1 MTSGPA
7 VLERTRQAPEPHRR
21 AVQRSQRVNA
31 MRRAA
36 LMLALVA
43 VAFVQQPGQIV
54 PDTKLDLSVSPGRL
68 LAGAWHL
75 WDPTTAM
82 GSLRNQAYGY
92 LWPMG
97 PFFALGQAIGLPA
110 WVVQRAWWALLLVL
124 AAAGTER
131 LAARLGIG
139 TSSTRLV
146 AAVSY
151 ALSARTVSELGAV
164 SAEAWPLALAPWVL
178 LPLVAGAQG
187 GSERRAAARSGL
199 ALACVGAV
207 NAAATLMTL
216 PLAAW
221 WLLTRAPGPRR
232 RRLLAWWS
240 LAVLLAT
247 TWWVVPLLLLGR
259 FSPPF
264 LDWIESAAVTTS
276 QASPANALRGVTH
289 WVPYLASSGGPQ
301 WPAGWDLLT
310 VPTLVLAGGL
320 LAAGGIAGL
329 AWRGLPERGFLV
341 GGAVLGLVLLTAGHR
356 GPGAG
361 PFAEP
366 VAHLLDGPLAAFRNT
381 HKADPVLR
389 LPLALGLAHLLAAVR
404 LRPVRQLP
412 AARHA
417 VLALGTLAVLVAAA
431 PALVGALPQ
440 PGSFAGVPGYWR
452 AAAGWLD
459 AQPGQ
464 GRVLVL
470 PGAMASAYGWG
481 APRDDVL
488 QPLLDRPWVERD
500 GVPLGTAGATRV
512 LDAVET
518 RLGSGEASGG
528 LAPFLARA
536 GIEFLVLRNDLDWV
550 GTGAPEPLLVH
561 QTLRRSGGLRPV
573 AGFGPVVGG
582 TRWPA
587 TFVDRGLDLPY
598 RAVEVWR
605 VLPYRGPVELRRAD
619 QLLDVVG
626 GPEDLLTLEDTG
638 VLGQRAAVLRGD
650 PLPAGLAPAATVLTD
665 GYRRREVDF
674 GAVRDNVSSTLTADQ
689 PFQSD
694 RAAHDYD
701 LTPRRP
707 RSVVRYEDGT
717 AIASSSAADAQA
729 VVGRNPA
736 YRPDAAFDG
745 DPTTSWRSG
754 SFRPPVGQWVELDL
768 DSPRELSAVMVTVPA
783 APAVADVSRV
793 LVTTDA
799 GSAQAA
805 LGPRGSPTPVAL
817 PPGPTRHLRLT
828 VTAVRSGGVAGF
840 AEVAVPGVQVRRV
853 VVAPEA
859 PTPVAGRAATVV
871 LRVPP
876 GARAGCAFA
885 GDRPL
890 CAEGLARPG
899 EQTAID
905 DEIALRAAGSY
916 AVSGAVVARPGPAL
930 DNLLQPVGPAVTASA
945 SSALVPDPADR
956 AQAAVDRDLGT
967 GWVAG
972 PADPAPSLTLTL
984 PEPRRLTGLQLLVDP
999 ALAASRPA
1007 VVQVTAGG
1015 RTAVEPVDAE
1025 GYVHLRPLTTDR
1037 VELRFARVDPRWSL
1051 TTSGVRTRLPV
1062 GVSEVRLLGADDLR
1076 RPLDPRAAV
1085 SVPCGYGP
1093 SLTVDGRVLPTR
1105 AAGRV
1110 GDLLT
1115 GAPLYLTACS
1125 AGPLP
1130 LAAGSHRV
1138 TLSPSAEL
1146 APRSLT
1152 LRPATPAAG
1161 EAPSVVPLV
1170 RTWGPE
1176 HRSVQVPPSA
1186 VARVLTVH
1194 ENANDGWRA
1203 ALAGRALAPVRIDG
1217 WQQGWLVPAGA
1228 AGVVTL
1234 DFAPAV
1240 PYRAGLL
1247 AGLALVL
1254 VLVALAAVPA
1264 RGAGPHPPASARV
1277 LTPVSAAAVVAVGA
1291 LLLALW
1297 FGTAGLAALAL
1308 AVPVLVWSRASSP
1321 AAAALGAGLCAAGAA
1336 ALAAASP
1343 WPSAAPGASRWP
1355 AQVLALAAVACALL
1369 VALPGRRSFN
1379 RRKGRSTR

>member
-1 MTSGPA
+1 M
-7 VLERTRQAPEPHRR
+7 LERTRQAPEPPRR
-21 AVQRSQRVNA
+21 AVQRSQRVHA
-31 MRRAA
+31 MRRTA
-36 LMLALVA
+36 LLLALVA

-54 PDTKLDLSVSPGRL
+54 PDTKLDLSVAPGHF

-97 PFFALGQAIGLPA
+97 PFFALGQALGLPT
-110 WVVQRAWWALLLVL
+110 WVVQRCWWALLLVL

-139 TSSTRLV
+139 TPATRLV
-146 AAVSY
+146 AAASY

-164 SAEAWPLALAPWVL
+164 SAEVWPLALAPWVL

-199 ALACVGAV
+199 ALACVGGV

-216 PLAAW
+216 PLAAC

-240 LAVLLAT
+240 LAVVLAT

-289 WVPYLASSGGPQ
+289 WVPYLASGSGPQ

-310 VPTLVLAGGL
+310 VRTLVLAGGL
-320 LAAGGIAGL
+320 LAAAGVAGL

-341 GGAVLGLVLLTAGHR
+341 GGALVGLVLLTAGHA
-356 GPGAG
+356 GAG
-361 PFAEP
+361 SGPLAGT

-417 VLALGTLAVLVAAA
+417 VPAVGALAVLVAAA

-440 PGSFAGVPGYWR
+440 PGSFTAVPGYWR
-452 AAAGWLD
+452 QAAGWLNG
-459 AQPGQ
+459 QPGQ

-488 QPLLDRPWVERD
+488 QPLLHRPWAERD
-500 GVPLGTAGATRV
+500 GVPLGTAGAIRV

-561 QTLRRSGGLRPV
+561 QTLARSRGLQPV
-573 AGFGPVVGG
+573 TSFGPVVGG
-582 TRWPA
+582 TQLPA
-587 TFVDRGLDLPY
+587 TYVDRGLDLPY
-598 RAVEVWR
+598 PAVEVWR
-605 VLPYRGPVELRRAD
+605 VVPYRGPVELRQAG

-638 VLGQRAAVLRGD
+638 VLGQRAAVLHGD
-650 PLPAGLAPAATVLTD
+650 PLPAGLRPGGTVLTD

-674 GAVRDNVSSTLTADQ
+674 GAMRDNGSSTLTAGQ
-689 PFQSD
+689 PFLAD

-701 LTPRRP
+701 LSPPRART
-707 RSVVRYEDGT
+707 VVRYEGASAVT
-717 AIASSSAADAQA
+717 ASSSAADAKA
-729 VVGRNPA
+729 LVGRNPA

-745 DPTTSWRSG
+745 DPATSWRSG
-754 SFRPPVGQWVELDL
+754 AFRPPVGQWVELDL
-768 DSPRELSAVMVTVPA
+768 GSPRTLENLSLTVPA
-783 APAVADVSRV
+783 DPAVADASRV
-793 LVTTDA
+793 LVSTDA
-799 GSAQAA
+799 GRAQTD
-805 LGPRGSPTPVAL
+805 LGARGSATPLAV
-817 PPGPTRHLRLT
+817 PPGPTRHLRVT
-828 VTAVRSGGVAGF
+828 VTAVRSGGQAGF
-840 AEVAVPGVQVRRV
+840 AEITVPGVRVQRV
-853 VVAPEA
+853 VVAPTA
-859 PTPVAGRAATVV
+859 TTQGTAATTGASTVV

-876 GARAGCAFA
+876 GARGSCLFA
-885 GDRPL
+885 GQRPL
-890 CAEGLARPG
+890 CAPGLARPG
-899 EQTAID
+899 EQTSID
-905 DEIALRAAGSY
+905 DDVTLPAAASY
-916 AVSGAVVARPGPAL
+916 AVDAAVVARPGPAL
-930 DNLLQPVGPAVTASA
+930 DALLRPVGPALLASA
-945 SSALVPDPADR
+945 SSTLVPDPAAR
-956 AQAAVDRDLGT
+956 PQAAVDRDLGT
-967 GWVAG
+967 GWTASAG
-972 PADPAPSLTLTL
+972 DPDPTLTLTL
-984 PEPRRLTGLQLLVDP
+984 PRPRRLTGLQLLVDP

-1007 VVQVTAGG
+1007 AVQVSAGG
-1015 RTAVEPVDAE
+1015 RSTTQPVDAE
-1025 GYVHLRPLTTDR
+1025 GYVRFRPVTTDR
-1037 VELRFARVDPRWSL
+1037 VRLRFTAVDARWSL
-1051 TTSGVRTRLPV
+1051 STSGVRSRLPV

-1076 RPLDPRAAV
+1076 RGVDPHAPLA
-1085 SVPCGYGP
+1085 VPCGYAP
-1093 SLTVDGRVLPTR
+1093 ALTVDGRVLPTR

-1115 GAPLYLTACS
+1115 GAPLRLTACTG
-1125 AGPLP
+1125 GPLP
-1130 LAAGSHRV
+1130 LAAGTHRV
-1138 TLSPSAEL
+1138 ALTPSAEL

-1152 LRPATPAAG
+1152 LQPATPPVG

-1170 RTWGPE
+1170 DAWGPE
-1176 HRSVQVPPSA
+1176 HRTVQVPA
-1186 VARVLTVH
+1186 AGVARVLTVH

-1203 ALAGRALAPVRIDG
+1203 TLAGRALAPVRIDG
-1217 WQQGWLVPAGA
+1217 WQQGWLVPPGS
-1228 AGVVTL
+1228 GGTL
-1234 DFAPAV
+1234 TLTYAPAG

-1247 AGLALVL
+1247 GGLALVL
-1254 VLVALAAVPA
+1254 ALVALAAVPA
-1264 RGAGPHPPASARV
+1264 RGAGSRPPAPARAP
-1277 LTPVSAAAVVAVGA
+1277 TPASAAAVVAVGA
-1291 LLLALW
+1291 LLLVVW
-1297 FGTAGLAALAL
+1297 SGWTGVAALAL

-1321 AAAALGAGLCAAGAA
+1321 AAAALGSGVYAAAAA
-1336 ALAAASP
+1336 ALAAAAP
-1343 WPSAAPGASRWP
+1343 WPSAAPGASGWP
-1355 AQVLALAAVACALL
+1355 AQLLALAAVACALL
-1369 VALPGRRSFN
+1369 VGLPGRRSFRWRN
-1379 RRKGRSTR
+1379 GRSTT